1 MVFKCK
7 NHPENSQTGPSIP
20 RENKFAL
27 ILLTAEKKILLVI
40 LGLEACVFNTA
51 VKKMCVHKGDSSLFS
66 EIIAWKIEHRIYLKR
81 LLKGNKIL

>member
-27 ILLTAEKKILLVI
+27 ILLTAEKKLLLVI
-40 LGLEACVFNTA
+40 LGLEACVT
-51 VKKMCVHKGDSSLFS
+51 LP
-66 EIIAWKIEHRIYLKR
+66 
-81 LLKGNKIL
+81 